1 MATIPRAALDYLTKQ
16 INACSADA
24 QAKALKLLEQIDWSD
39 VAAARQAVV
48 EAINML
54 VAEYGLAS
62 AQAAADF
69 YDASR
74 ELCTGEKLGA
84 KAYTDIDPKAT
95 EGAIRAFVNKIVQDD
110 DVEGFNRAT
119 CSRIDYELKRSAG
132 HCMVRNGA
140 RDPLKPRFA
149 RVPSGAETC
158 KFCLMLA
165 SRGFVYHSKKSAV
178 ALDHYHDGCDC
189 RIVCSWDDD
198 GAEGYD
204 PDALADK
211 WRELELADARARA
224 ERNGTRAEEEHDS
237 AMHRLQESANR
248 PRKNKASSYMEMQKI
263 TAQYKVDLSF
273 IETRDYRTLV
283 RMSFGN
289 GLPDRAIGDA
299 KRILKHRSKTQFEDL
314 YVYDLKTGKLIDSIV
329 NSTVERG
336 VKMTDRMCSRI
347 ERAVQNGADVAM
359 LHNHPGSSIPSAADF
374 AALKSSGASFGVIA
388 CHDGSLYRYSIVG
401 EPIEGYTLSD
411 KTLRRLYDSG
421 MRSGKDEGAIFK
433 AIEHGLGVRIEHIR
447 QNQRRV

>member
-1 MATIPRAALDYLTKQ
+1 MATIPRAALDYLTQQ

-39 VAAARQAVV
+39 VAAARQIVV
-48 EAINML
+48 EAINII

-95 EGAIRAFVNKIVQDD
+95 EGAIRAFVNKIVKHD
-110 DVEGFNRAT
+110 DVEGFNQAA
-119 CSRIDYELKRSAG
+119 CSRIDYEMKRSAG
-132 HCMVRNGA
+132 HCMMRNGA

-165 SRGFVYHSKKSAV
+165 SRGFVYHSKKSAG

-204 PDALADK
+204 PDACYHEWIGRENFSIPESKLTGYALNMDHPKGRDK
-211 WRELELADARARA
+211 AIAFRGALGFTSDDAPEIMSQVYRWVGA
-224 ERNGTRAEEEHDS
+224 HDPVLRQS
-237 AMHRLQESANR
+237 DQYGDR
-248 PRKNKASSYMEMQKI
+248 YTTDMEMVGKSGQ
-263 TAQYKVDLSF
+263 TARV
-273 IETRDYRTLV
+273 
-283 RMSFGN
+283 
-289 GLPDRAIGDA
+289 
-299 KRILKHRSKTQFEDL
+299 
-314 YVYDLKTGKLIDSIV
+314 
-329 NSTVERG
+329 TVG
-336 VKMTDRMCSRI
+336 WIKDH
-347 ERAVQNGADVAM
+347 G
-359 LHNHPGSSIPSAADF
+359 
-374 AALKSSGASFGVIA
+374 
-388 CHDGSLYRYSIVG
+388 
-401 EPIEGYTLSD
+401 SD
-411 KTLRRLYDSG
+411 K
-421 MRSGKDEGAIFK
+421 MRMTSIYVSKRKG
-433 AIEHGLGVRIEHIR
+433 
-447 QNQRRV
+447 

>member
-1 MATIPRAALDYLTKQ
+1 MAQIPRAALDYLTEQ

-24 QAKALKLLEQIDWSD
+24 QAKALNLLEKIDWSD

-48 EAINML
+48 EAINIL

-84 KAYTDIDPKAT
+84 KAYTGIDPKAT

-119 CSRIDYELKRSAG
+119 CSRIDYEMKRSAG
-132 HCMVRNGA
+132 WCMMRNGA

-165 SRGFVYHSKKSAV
+165 SRGFVYHSKKSAGV
-178 ALDHYHDGCDC
+178 LDHYHDGCDC

-204 PDALADK
+204 PEACHAEWLGRENFTIPEAKLTGYALNMNHAKGKDKAIAFREALGFTSDDAPEIMRQVYRWVGAHEPIYSHTDQFGDRLTTDMMMTGKNGKTAKVTVGWIKEPGADK
-211 WRELELADARARA
+211 MRM
-224 ERNGTRAEEEHDS
+224 TS
-237 AMHRLQESANR
+237 IYVSK
-248 PRKNKASSYMEMQKI
+248 RK
-263 TAQYKVDLSF
+263 
-273 IETRDYRTLV
+273 R
-283 RMSFGN
+283 
-289 GLPDRAIGDA
+289 
-299 KRILKHRSKTQFEDL
+299 
-314 YVYDLKTGKLIDSIV
+314 
-329 NSTVERG
+329 
-336 VKMTDRMCSRI
+336 
-347 ERAVQNGADVAM
+347 
-359 LHNHPGSSIPSAADF
+359 
-374 AALKSSGASFGVIA
+374 
-388 CHDGSLYRYSIVG
+388 
-401 EPIEGYTLSD
+401 
-411 KTLRRLYDSG
+411 
-421 MRSGKDEGAIFK
+421 
-433 AIEHGLGVRIEHIR
+433 
-447 QNQRRV
+447 

>member
-39 VAAARQAVV
+39 VAAARQIVV
-48 EAINML
+48 EAINII

-95 EGAIRAFVNKIVQDD
+95 EGAIRAFVNKIVKHD

-119 CSRIDYELKRSAG
+119 CSRIDYEMKRSAG
-132 HCMVRNGA
+132 YCMTQNGA
-140 RDPLKPRFA
+140 KDPLKPKYA

-165 SRGFVYHSKKSAV
+165 SRGFVYHSKKSAG

-198 GAEGYD
+198 GVEGYD
-204 PDALADK
+204 PDACYHEWIGRENFSIPESKLTSYALNMDHPKGRDK
-211 WRELELADARARA
+211 AIAFRGALGFTSDDAA
-224 ERNGTRAEEEHDS
+224 EIMSQVYRWVGAHDPVLRQS
-237 AMHRLQESANR
+237 DQYGDR
-248 PRKNKASSYMEMQKI
+248 YTTDMEMVGKSGK
-263 TAQYKVDLSF
+263 TARV
-273 IETRDYRTLV
+273 
-283 RMSFGN
+283 
-289 GLPDRAIGDA
+289 
-299 KRILKHRSKTQFEDL
+299 
-314 YVYDLKTGKLIDSIV
+314 
-329 NSTVERG
+329 TVG
-336 VKMTDRMCSRI
+336 WIKDH
-347 ERAVQNGADVAM
+347 G
-359 LHNHPGSSIPSAADF
+359 
-374 AALKSSGASFGVIA
+374 
-388 CHDGSLYRYSIVG
+388 
-401 EPIEGYTLSD
+401 SD
-411 KTLRRLYDSG
+411 K
-421 MRSGKDEGAIFK
+421 MRMTSIYVSKRKG
-433 AIEHGLGVRIEHIR
+433 
-447 QNQRRV
+447 

>member
-1 MATIPRAALDYLTKQ
+1 MAQIPRAALDYLAKEVNG
-16 INACSADA
+16 ISADA
-24 QAKALKLLEQIDWSD
+24 KAKVMRVLEKLDWND
-39 VAAARQAVV
+39 VPACRDAVV
-48 EAINML
+48 SAVNAVL
-54 VAEYGLAS
+54 DAYSLAAGQAS
-62 AQAAADF
+62 ADF
-69 YDASR
+69 FDASR
-74 ELCTGEKLGA
+74 EIAVGSRLGA
-84 KAYTDIDPKAT
+84 AVATGRDPDAT
-95 EGAIRAFVNKIVQDD
+95 EGAIRAFVDKVLKGDIDS
-110 DVEGFNRAT
+110 FNSAVL
-119 CSRIDYELKRSAG
+119 SRVGYELKRSAG
-132 HCMVRNGA
+132 QTMMENAA

-149 RVPSGAETC
+149 RVPGGGETC

-165 SRGFVYHSKKSAV
+165 SRGFVYHSKKTAGEFG
-178 ALDHYHDGCDC
+178 HYHDNCDC
-189 RIVCSWDDD
+189 QIVSSWDDD

-204 PDALADK
+204 PDALAEK
-211 WRELELADARARA
+211 WREIERKDAGARA
-224 ERNGTRAEEEHDS
+224 ERNGTSAEEERDS

-248 PRKNKASSYMEMQKI
+248 PRKNKASSYTEMQKI

-289 GLPDRAIGDA
+289 DLPDRAIGDV

-336 VKMTDRMCSRI
+336 VKMTDRMRSRI

-411 KTLRRLYDSG
+411 KTLRRLHDSG

-447 QNQRRV
+447 

>member
-1 MATIPRAALDYLTKQ
+1 MATIPRAALDYLTEQ

-24 QAKALKLLEQIDWSD
+24 QAKALKLLEKIDWSD
-39 VAAARQAVV
+39 VAAARQIVV
-48 EAINML
+48 EVINML

-95 EGAIRAFVNKIVQDD
+95 EGAIRAFVNKIVEHD

-119 CSRIDYELKRSAG
+119 CSRIDYEMKRSAG
-132 HCMVRNGA
+132 HCMMRNGA

-165 SRGFVYHSKKSAV
+165 SRGFVYHSKKSAG

-204 PDALADK
+204 PDALAEK
-211 WRELELADARARA
+211 WRELKREGAKDSAKRKDVAREKRSMMSLNDPAKEYFGAAEESNPDELRELMARLERDGVELRKKQGEAMAYSPSVVPGLPGQIMYSDGMSWPAWLHENDHYERDRELGFPGLIHYLGDIDLWDSMEERAYGLEIEYAVKHGYNELANRLRILLDEDKRAR
-224 ERNGTRAEEEHDS
+224 
-237 AMHRLQESANR
+237 
-248 PRKNKASSYMEMQKI
+248 
-263 TAQYKVDLSF
+263 
-273 IETRDYRTLV
+273 
-283 RMSFGN
+283 
-289 GLPDRAIGDA
+289 
-299 KRILKHRSKTQFEDL
+299 
-314 YVYDLKTGKLIDSIV
+314 
-329 NSTVERG
+329 
-336 VKMTDRMCSRI
+336 
-347 ERAVQNGADVAM
+347 
-359 LHNHPGSSIPSAADF
+359 
-374 AALKSSGASFGVIA
+374 
-388 CHDGSLYRYSIVG
+388 
-401 EPIEGYTLSD
+401 
-411 KTLRRLYDSG
+411 
-421 MRSGKDEGAIFK
+421 
-433 AIEHGLGVRIEHIR
+433 
-447 QNQRRV
+447 RV